1 MTGTTADRF
10 IRALQQVEETGNVEP
25 LAELFADDAEISSL
39 AVIEPLRGYAGARE
53 FWKEYLHAFDHIH
66 SQFTRV
72 IEHDGEIILEWKSEG
87 VLRNGCP
94 IDYCGV
100 SILETADGRVRRF
113 RSYYDTAAFLKPLP
127 CGA

>member
-1 MTGTTADRF
+1 MTSSTADRF

-25 LAELFADDAEISSL
+25 LAELFADDAELSNL

-66 SQFTRV
+66 SRFIRV
-72 IEHDGEIILEWKSEG
+72 IEHDGGIVLEWKSEG
-87 VLRNGCP
+87 ALRNGCP

-100 SILETADGRVRRF
+100 SILETAGGRVRRF
-113 RSYYDTAAFLKPLP
+113 RSYYDTAAFLRPLP